1 MVNEQYISERI
12 SSTELRSFSSAI
24 KKNQTKE
31 VFQEILGYTRILD
44 RHRPQNRRKVVRYI
58 SDLDMHYS
66 NKVKEAK
73 DVPSYF
79 QEYNINAQK
88 EKYDRHIKI
97 IQELSNNKLAE
108 LFSETTFDTDGVE
121 RIISLLK
128 DSIDANMIESFE
140 KNLRGSLS
148 QKLSINI
155 NYHSLLSYLYIL
167 PSKKIQ
173 KSDIAIDTNSGKII
187 IFYNSNKTEFN
198 SRKMSIIANEK
209 DFTVSVIS
217 RENGLAKF
225 SGVYVSKFPDGYHK
239 IESLMETLA

>member
-1 MVNEQYISERI
+1 MVNEQYISGRV
-12 SSTELRSFSSAI
+12 SSTERLSFSS
-24 KKNQTKE
+24 KKNQKQTKE
-31 VFQEILGYTRILD
+31 VIQEILEYTKIFD
-44 RHRPQNRRKVVRYI
+44 RHNLQNKSRVVKYI
-58 SDLDMHYS
+58 SDLDVHYV
-66 NKVKEAK
+66 NKPKEEK

-79 QEYNINAQK
+79 QEYNIHAQK

-97 IQELSNNKLAE
+97 IQELSTSRLSE
-108 LFSETTFDTDGVE
+108 LFNSSTFDTEGAE

-128 DSIDANMIESFE
+128 ESIDANMIKSFE

-148 QKLSINI
+148 QKISINI

>member
-12 SSTELRSFSSAI
+12 SSTELLSFSSAM

-31 VFQEILGYTRILD
+31 VFQEILGYTRTLD
-44 RHRPQNRRKVVRYI
+44 RHRSQNRRKVVKYI
-58 SDLDMHYS
+58 SDLDTHYS

-108 LFSETTFDTDGVE
+108 LFNESTFDTDGIE

-140 KNLRGSLS
+140 RNLRGSLS
-148 QKLSINI
+148 QKLSIHI

-173 KSDIAIDTNSGKII
+173 RSDIAIDTNSGKII

-198 SRKMSIIANEK
+198 SRKMSIIANER

-225 SGVYVSKFPDGYHK
+225 SGVYASKFPDGYHK